1 LSSDLRDKDQG
12 RLKVSQYRPRVE
24 AFENNTDLL
33 VCNLKLDELPRA
45 VSTVGKEG
53 GATRRTRICLL
64 TECASLKV
72 RLRQDR
78 TRHLLRVIL
87 QMQDVRE

>member
-45 VSTVGKEG
+45 VSTVGKEQ
-53 GATRRTRICLL
+53 GATRTDR
-64 TECASLKV
+64 KV
-72 RLRQDR
+72 CILENEDLSIDR
-78 TRHLLRVIL
+78 MR
-87 QMQDVRE
+87 